1 MYFNGFLK
9 KALLHLLILVIIIIE
24 MFNPVNRRVLVMVT
38 LGDRIKFIR
47 TKKNISQQELADI
60 LNVNRS
66 AISLYETN
74 RKSPSRENTYKI
86 ATALGVSIDY
96 LLGLQTDPSFQTD
109 NIHSETAQ
117 LMKRLDNM
125 PSETKQTIINLIDD
139 LLKIHEKSHD

>member
-1 MYFNGFLK
+1 MYFNGFTK

-24 MFNPVNRRVLVMVT
+24 MFNSVNRRVLVMVT
-38 LGDRIKFIR
+38 LGDRIKAIR
-47 TKKNISQQELADI
+47 TKKNISQQELADA
-60 LNVNRS
+60 LHVNRS

-86 ATALGVSIDY
+86 ATVLGVSIDY
-96 LLGLQTDPSFQTD
+96 LLGLQTEPSFQTEE
-109 NIHSETAQ
+109 ITSETAQ

-139 LLKIHEKSHD
+139 LLKIHEK